1 MPNPFVLK
9 STAGLARFQKVATI
23 AVLVG
28 LVSAGFYFATLA
40 HHYSSVTVPNC
51 YAVWWVADMVIE
63 HLESNG
69 GRWPT
74 TWDDLQDDY
83 DACVRRSG
91 AAWKFDELQERVT
104 VDWNANPSELARSSA
119 ETEGPPFLV
128 IKVRNNVNVYW
139 GHQEPNRKILE
150 YLKFHHATMRTL
162 DSSIQS
168 H

>member
-1 MPNPFVLK
+1 MPYPFVLK
-9 STAGLARFQKVATI
+9 FTVGFARFQKVATI

-28 LVSAGFYFATLA
+28 VVSAGFYIVTIA
-40 HHYSSVTVPNC
+40 HHYYSVTVPNC

-69 GRWPT
+69 DRWPT
-74 TWDDLQDDY
+74 NWDDLQDDY
-83 DACVRRSG
+83 DACVKRSG
-91 AAWKFDELQERVT
+91 PAWTFEELRDRVT
-104 VDWNANPSELARSSA
+104 VDWNADPSELVRSFA
-119 ETEGPPFLV
+119 DTEGPPFLV

-150 YLKFHHATMRTL
+150 YLKAHHATMRSL
-162 DSSIQS
+162 DSSTQS